1 METKYIVLTVL
12 ILTYILVVYLFSL
25 LGARR
30 EIGKRRLF
38 WVSLFL
44 TPVIG
49 LAFFLSSQHRKLNMY
64 TEQRYKC
71 EECGY
76 VFSEQHEHC
85 PICEKE
91 GHKHPLK
98 PVNMYMT

>member
-1 METKYIVLTVL
+1 METKYIVLIAI
-12 ILTYILVVYLFSL
+12 ILAYILVAYLFSL

-30 EIGKRRLF
+30 EIGSYRLF
-38 WVSLFL
+38 WISLLL

-49 LAFFLSSQHRKLNMY
+49 LAFLLSSQHRKLTLY
-64 TEQRYKC
+64 TEERFKC

-76 VFSEQHEHC
+76 VFSEHHDYC
-85 PICEKE
+85 PICAKE
-91 GHKHPLK
+91 GHKHALK

>member
-1 METKYIVLTVL
+1 METKYIVLIVL
-12 ILTYILVVYLFSL
+12 ILTYILVVFLFSL

-30 EIGKRRLF
+30 EIGRKNLF

-64 TEQRYKC
+64 TEERFKC

-91 GHKHPLK
+91 GRKHALK
-98 PVNMYMT
+98 PVNMFMT

>member
-1 METKYIVLTVL
+1 METKHFVLVIL
-12 ILTYILVVYLFSL
+12 ILAYVLVVALFAQ

-30 EIGKRRLF
+30 EIGRKSLF

-64 TEQRYKC
+64 TEERYKC

-91 GHKHPLK
+91 GRKHALK
-98 PVNMYMT
+98 RVNMYMT

>member
-1 METKYIVLTVL
+1 METKYIVLTAL
-12 ILTYILVVYLFSL
+12 ILAYILVAYLFSL

-30 EIGKRRLF
+30 EIGRKRLF

-64 TEQRYKC
+64 TEERFKC
-71 EECGY
+71 EACGY
-76 VFSEQHEHC
+76 VFSEHHDYC

-91 GHKHPLK
+91 GHQHALK